1 MRRKCSARQTL
12 TTLVLLTL
20 LVAPNAFAA
29 GLSADPQ
36 VQSFIQDMHQRHNF
50 DSAELTRL
58 MDEARVLDSILKAIS
73 RPAEAKPWYQY
84 RRIFL
89 NPDRIDGG
97 VDFWN
102 QHADTLARAESQY
115 GVPAEIIVAI
125 IGVETL
131 YGTRKGKLRVLDAL
145 VTLGFRYPKRS
156 DFFRRELEHYLLLT
170 REEGLDPTVL
180 TGSYAGAM
188 GIPQFIS
195 SSYRAYAVD
204 FDGDAVR
211 DLLQSTQDA
220 IGSVAAYLAEHGWQR
235 GEAVAAPAKVTGNS
249 YHSLIDAGIK
259 PNTSVG
265 DMHDKQV
272 DVYGALPGTALAAL
286 MEFELEDG
294 VEHWVGL
301 KNFYMITR
309 YNHSKLYALAVYQL
323 SEAIKQQRSA
333 G

>member
-1 MRRKCSARQTL
+1 MNSKHRIGQRL
-12 TTLVLLTL
+12 GLLVL
-20 LVAPNAFAA
+20 VGICIAPATFAA

-36 VQSFIQDMHQRHNF
+36 VQSFIQSMQQRHDF
-50 DSAELTRL
+50 ERSELTRL
-58 MDEARVLDSILKAIS
+58 LDEARVVDSILEAIS
-73 RPAEAKPWYQY
+73 RPAEGKPWYQY

-89 NPDRIDGG
+89 KPNRIDGG

-102 QHADTLARAESQY
+102 RHAQTLARAESEF

-131 YGTRKGKLRVLDAL
+131 YGTRKGTLRVLDAL
-145 VTLGFRYPKRS
+145 ATLGFRYPKRGE
-156 DFFRRELEHYLLLT
+156 FFRSELEHYLLLT
-170 REEGLDPTVL
+170 REEGLDPTSL

-204 FDGDAVR
+204 FDGDGVR
-211 DLLQSTQDA
+211 DLLHSTDDA
-220 IGSVAAYLAEHGWQR
+220 IGSVAAYLARHGWQR
-235 GEAVAAPAKVTGNS
+235 GAPVAAPARVSGNNYS
-249 YHSLIDAGIK
+249 ALLDAGIK
-259 PNTSVG
+259 PNTSVR
-265 DMHDKQV
+265 DMHHKQV
-272 DVYGALPGTALAAL
+272 NVYGALPDEASAAL

-294 VEHWVGL
+294 AEYWVGL
-301 KNFYMITR
+301 NNFYMITR

-323 SEAIKQQRSA
+323 AQAIKQQREA